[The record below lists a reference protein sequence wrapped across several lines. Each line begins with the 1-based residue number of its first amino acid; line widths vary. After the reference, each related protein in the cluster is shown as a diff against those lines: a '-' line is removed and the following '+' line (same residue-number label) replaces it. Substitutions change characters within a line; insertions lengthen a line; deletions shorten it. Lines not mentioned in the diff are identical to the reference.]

1 MSEPTAD
8 IYTALAAEWPVN
20 ETHTLPANMGTDLTY
35 ITGEQAITRLNTV
48 LGFNEWTF
56 EIREHGIHNGI
67 AWVLGR
73 FEIPSQGVV
82 REQFGAQKLR
92 STPSGDEMKSAA
104 TDCLKKCA
112 MSVGVGLYLSHKET
126 IAEAQA
132 ARQQARQENVQRQA
146 PVTALPRPISQPP
159 ACADCKQA
167 ITPTGRFT
175 VESIVNTG
183 VSKYGRAL
191 CLACGKKAQ
200 EEARLTEQ
208 EVREDLKQA
217 EMQAAG

>member
-1 MSEPTAD
+1 
-8 IYTALAAEWPVN
+8 
-20 ETHTLPANMGTDLTY
+20 MGTDLTY

-56 EIREHGIHNGI
+56 EIREHGIDSGI

-146 PVTALPRPISQPP
+146 PVRPAAPPAPPREQAAPVTALPRPISQPP

-191 CLACGKKAQ
+191 CLSCGKKAQ

>member
-1 MSEPTAD
+1 MSDLAAD
-8 IYTALAAEWPVN
+8 TYKALAAPFD
-20 ETHTLPANMGTDLTY
+20 ETFVVDTFTY
-35 ITGEQAITRLNTV
+35 ITGEQATTRLNEA
-48 LGFNEWTF
+48 LGWDNWSFT
-56 EIREHGIHNGI
+56 IVAHGYDEPSDTHWVHGRLEVPGEGI
-67 AWVLGR
+67 
-73 FEIPSQGVV
+73 I
-82 REQFGAQKLR
+82 REQFGSQKVNRVGRTGQPRDYGFDLK
-92 STPSGDEMKSAA
+92 GAA
-104 TDCLKKCA
+104 TDAFKKCA
-112 MSVGVGLYLSHKET
+112 TGLGVGLYLSHKESRAR
-126 IAEAQA
+126 AETP
-132 ARQQARQENVQRQA
+132 RQENVQRQA
-146 PVTALPRPISQPP
+146 PPNNNLPRPISRPP

-208 EVREDLKQA
+208 EVREDMKQT